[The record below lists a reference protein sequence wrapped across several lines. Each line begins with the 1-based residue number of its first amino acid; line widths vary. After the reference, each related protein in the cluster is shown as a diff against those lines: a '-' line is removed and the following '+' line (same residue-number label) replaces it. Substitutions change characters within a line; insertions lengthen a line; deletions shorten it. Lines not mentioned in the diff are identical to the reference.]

1 ESRAAR
7 GLCDRAPRIPD
18 DAEELIRI
26 RLWSR
31 FRGSSCPRRRAPV
44 TYVAALKAEAV
55 PSSGP
60 AITGSSAFA
69 DDDNRAAVNGFGT
82 TPPRARAAAGNGARA
97 APPGSRR
104 DKLCRRLRSA

>member
-1 ESRAAR
+1 PRRGLPVAGAGIHASHRLSRARRSAESRAAR

-18 DAEELIRI
+18 DAEELIR
-26 RLWSR
+26 SR

-55 PSSGP
+55 SSSGP

-82 TPPRARAAAGNGARA
+82 TPR
-97 APPGSRR
+97 
-104 DKLCRRLRSA
+104 